1 MYNESYK
8 FPKRRI
14 KSGKGR
20 RKPGP
25 GRPRRVERH
34 NGGTFI
40 FKAEIDLQVLERL
53 RRLRIQGISN
63 MEIVLMGIESAEKKF
78 IAPNPPTPCAA

>member
-34 NGGTFI
+34 NGGTVI
-40 FKAEIDLQVLERL
+40 FKAEMSKIDLQGLE
-53 RRLRIQGISN
+53 RLRIQGISN
-63 MEIVLMGIESAEKKF
+63 MEIVRMGIEAAEKKF